1 MSSNARFNPTFS
13 VMKGIAIISVVLGH
27 CPALPF
33 VGKFVN
39 QYHLAV
45 FFFVA
50 GYFFKEKYLETPK
63 IFIVKRLKSLYFPY
77 VIFGL
82 LALYLHNVFYGLHI
96 VGDYMSM
103 PDFILGGRNLVV
115 KLYSEEA
122 LMGAMWFC
130 PALLIVSYMSYFIFW
145 LTRKHKNL
153 RHLSFLFVMT
163 VGAVCCYFHI
173 KSPYCVWQYAPICIL
188 FYGGFVF
195 KHHEDCFANV
205 KSKIVWSVLL
215 LLLLGILAKY
225 NVCAYLQPFHIAN
238 ENVFVMVCIGIV
250 GCIAIYLLSST
261 LVVTKLGK
269 WLAVIGRYSFSI
281 MAIHFLAFKII
292 NFIQCLVYGYD
303 LNKISSFPFLRL
315 DNGWWMA
322 YAIVGVFVPMLCS
335 ILYHK
340 SVNIISYVRN
350 RND

>member
-1 MSSNARFNPTFS
+1 MSSNTKFNPTFS
-13 VMKGIAIISVVLGH
+13 IMKGIAIISVVLGH
-27 CPALPF
+27 CPVFPF
-33 VGKFVN
+33 VGNFVN

-50 GYFFKEKYLETPK
+50 GYFFNEKYLETPK

-82 LALYLHNVFYGLHI
+82 LALCLHNVFYGLHI
-96 VGDYMSM
+96 VGDYLTM
-103 PDFILGGRNLVV
+103 PNIILGGRNLVI

-130 PALLIVSYMSYFIFW
+130 PALLIVSYMSYFIFR
-145 LTRKHKNL
+145 LTRKHNNL
-153 RHLSFLFVMT
+153 RLFSFLFVMII
-163 VGAVCCYFHI
+163 GAVCCYFGI
-173 KSPYCVWQYAPICIL
+173 KSPYCVWQYAPICML
-188 FYGGFVF
+188 FYGGFIF
-195 KHHEDCFANV
+195 KHHEEIFVNI
-205 KSKIVWSVLL
+205 KNKIVWSALM

-225 NVCAYLQPFHIAN
+225 NVCAYLQPSHIAN

-250 GCIAIYLLSST
+250 GCIAIYLLAST
-261 LVVTKLGK
+261 LLVTIMGK
-269 WLAVIGRYSFSI
+269 WLAIIGRYSFSI

-292 NFIQCLVYGYD
+292 NLVQCLVYGYD
-303 LNKISSFPFLRL
+303 LNKISSFPYLRL

-322 YAIVGVFVPMLCS
+322 YAIVGVFVPMACS
-335 ILYHK
+335 VLYHK
-340 SVNIISYVRN
+340 SINSISYVRN

>member
-82 LALYLHNVFYGLHI
+82 LALCLHNVFYGLHI

-130 PALLIVSYMSYFIFW
+130 PALLMVSYMSYFIFW
-145 LTRKHKNL
+145 FTRKHKKL
-153 RHLSFLFVMT
+153 RNLSFLFVMS
-163 VGAVCCYFHI
+163 VGAGCCYFRI
-173 KSPYCVWQYAPICIL
+173 KSPYCVWQYAPICML

-195 KHHEDCFANV
+195 KHHESIFANIRC
-205 KSKIVWSVLL
+205 KIVYSALL
-215 LLLLGILAKY
+215 LLLLGILVEY
-225 NVCAYLQPFHIAN
+225 NVCAYLQPNHIVK
-238 ENVFVMVCIGIV
+238 ENVFVMIGIGII
-250 GCIAIYLLSST
+250 GCIAIYFLSST
-261 LVVTKLGK
+261 LVTTRFGE

-340 SVNIISYVRN
+340 ISKYNFVC
-350 RND
+350 

>member
-1 MSSNARFNPTFS
+1 MYSNARFNPTFS

-82 LALYLHNVFYGLHI
+82 LALCLHNVFYGLQI

-238 ENVFVMVCIGIV
+238 TILCFASFFESVTICYGLYWYCRMYSDISLVFNIGCHKI
-250 GCIAIYLLSST
+250 
-261 LVVTKLGK
+261 GK
-269 WLAVIGRYSFSI
+269 MACCNRKIFFLDYGHSFSC
-281 MAIHFLAFKII
+281 F
-292 NFIQCLVYGYD
+292 
-303 LNKISSFPFLRL
+303 
-315 DNGWWMA
+315 
-322 YAIVGVFVPMLCS
+322 
-335 ILYHK
+335 
-340 SVNIISYVRN
+340 
-350 RND
+350 